1 MLNYIKSE
9 FYRNINTKGN
19 YIFLFGSMAFVI
31 FINVALGLFANS
43 QVNFPYGNTKY
54 SLSSFYTFMEIL
66 MIICVPLVFLIYGK
80 EFKHHTLKNSIAFG
94 ISRSQIYL
102 GKFLMEVII
111 CTINLVLISSAYVI
125 AAYLMLDN
133 SGIVYLKEFIQAIIA
148 CYPLLLVSLTA
159 ANCFYFIFDD
169 ENTAIVVWAIIMV
182 VIPGLLNVAGRRIHI
197 LKKIA
202 SYMPRNLIGNAT
214 FDDESKRIIMSW
226 SSQEGFIKCFIV
238 GIIGVII
245 FYTLGLIIFKKKE
258 IK

>member
-19 YIFLFGSMAFVI
+19 YIFLFGGMAFVI
-31 FINVALGLFANS
+31 FLNVALGLFANRHTD
-43 QVNFPYGNTKY
+43 FLYGNTKY

-66 MIICVPLVFLIYGK
+66 MIICLPLVSLIYGQ

-111 CTINLVLISSAYVI
+111 CTINLLLISSAYVI
-125 AAYLMLDN
+125 AAYLMLED
-133 SGIVYLKEFIQAIIA
+133 SGIVYLKEFIQAIIG

-169 ENTAIVVWAIIMV
+169 ENSAVLVWAIVMI
-182 VIPGLLNVAGRRIHI
+182 VIPWLLNIAGREIKI
-197 LKKIA
+197 LKEIA
-202 SYMPRNLIGNAT
+202 SYMPRNLIANAT
-214 FDDESKRIIMSW
+214 FDEESQKIIMSW
-226 SSQEGFIKCFIV
+226 SSQEGFIKCFVV
-238 GIIGVII
+238 GIIGVVI
-245 FYTLGLIIFKKKE
+245 FYTIGLIIFKKKE

>member
-19 YIFLFGSMAFVI
+19 YIFLFGGMAFVI
-31 FINVALGLFANS
+31 FLNVALGLFANS
-43 QVNFPYGNTKY
+43 HTDFLYGNTKY

-66 MIICVPLVFLIYGK
+66 MIICLPLVSLIYGQ

-111 CTINLVLISSAYVI
+111 CTINLLLISSAYVI
-125 AAYLMLDN
+125 AAYLMLED
-133 SGIVYLKEFIQAIIA
+133 SGIVYLKEFIQAIIG

-169 ENTAIVVWAIIMV
+169 ENSAVLVWAIVMI
-182 VIPGLLNVAGRRIHI
+182 VIPWLLNIAGREIKI
-197 LKKIA
+197 LKEIA
-202 SYMPRNLIGNAT
+202 SYMPRNLIANAT
-214 FDDESKRIIMSW
+214 FDEESQKIIMSW
-226 SSQEGFIKCFIV
+226 SSQEGFIKCFVV
-238 GIIGVII
+238 GIIGVVI
-245 FYTLGLIIFKKKE
+245 FYTIGLIIFKKKE